1 MITNKDIATLLEKF
15 MAGNTTIEEE
25 DRLAQFFRGNDVPEE
40 WADYKKMF
48 AYFDA
53 GMPERSEERRV
64 KNEESKGSEERRVKN
79 EELKVNEER
88 RTKNEERVEKNSSLF
103 TLHSSL
109 PVLHSSF
116 FIKRILP
123 ITSIAAAAAL
133 FFILTTKKGSDT
145 LQPQIPQTTEVRQ
158 MATIT
163 DTTHNVEMDTA
174 KVIVTPHKKTKHRIT
189 HRQYRM
195 EIPRPLMAETA
206 VTDSVTFLEQ
216 ELLRCENEKAKA
228 DEELQRCLEQYSD
241 ERIEING
248 MAFFLDNQDENAYEE
263 DENEGEE
270 TNKSNVV
277 VY

>member
-64 KNEESKGSEERRVKN
+64 KNEESKGN
-79 EELKVNEER
+79 EEQI
-88 RTKNEERVEKNSSLF
+88 TKNEERVEKNSLLF

-145 LQPQIPQTTEVRQ
+145 LQPQTPQTTEVRQ

-174 KVIVTPHKKTKHRIT
+174 KVIVTPQKKTKRRIT